1 MKKSYFKIN
10 FYRQAYSLFTALL
23 LIAITTVQVS
33 CKKSSNVDTTV
44 PVSNPITKDSI
55 SGFLKGTML
64 ANKTY
69 YVKGDIYVKST
80 DTLAIQPGVTVIVLG
95 NPDAAPPLIYTIHIS
110 GTLLAEGTKSS
121 QITFKPS
128 ASNPVWPKGYWGGI
142 QCDSMAKVVHLI
154 WANISY
160 TGGPDV
166 SGGAQFAFS
175 VVGVAPSSSNGNF
188 TSTTKVVIEN
198 CSFVSGIDDCLRL
211 MGPITVSI
219 KGNVIQHQGSDDG
232 DNINIKN
239 GATGDVAYNYI
250 WSAANNSIKVN
261 TNKTVLYP
269 QSKINIYNNTIIA
282 GGWRKQGEPTAG
294 ILVDVFAQASVYNNL
309 IINCV
314 SGLRITSKADT
325 SNIKGKYGY
334 NLFYSTVDSTRAGYY
349 PAGDWGKPQT
359 GDLLS
364 TGLNNNNPKLVN
376 LDPDVHAMSDQNNPH
391 LQTGSAAIGKANQ
404 QAPYTAGIGT
414 LMLPGKDSGA
424 YQSDGSGNQR

>member
-1 MKKSYFKIN
+1 MKKSYFKTN
-10 FYRQAYSLFTALL
+10 FFRHANSLFSALL
-23 LIAITTVQVS
+23 LITLLAVQVS
-33 CKKSSNVDTTV
+33 CKKSDNVETTV

-69 YVKGDIYVKST
+69 YVKGDIWVKST

-110 GTLLAEGTKSS
+110 GTLLAEGTKAS

-142 QCDSMAKVVHLI
+142 QCDSLAKVIHLI

-188 TSTTKVVIEN
+188 TSSTKVVIEN

-325 SNIKGKYGY
+325 ANIKGKYGY

-349 PAGDWGKPQT
+349 PAGDWGKPQA

-376 LDPDVHAMSDQNNPH
+376 LDTDVHAMSDQNNPH
-391 LQTGSAAIGKANQ
+391 LQAGSAAIGKENQ
-404 QAPYTAGIGT
+404 HAPYTAGIGT
-414 LMLPGKDSGA
+414 LMLPGKDIGA

>member
-1 MKKSYFKIN
+1 MRNHYLTISLSRHVN
-10 FYRQAYSLFTALL
+10 SLFSALL
-23 LIAITTVQVS
+23 LITLIILQVS
-33 CKKSSNVDTTV
+33 CKKSSNVDTTT

-55 SGFLKGTML
+55 NGFLKGTML

-69 YVKGDIYVKST
+69 YVKGDIWVKST
-80 DTLAIQPGVTVIVLG
+80 DTLAVQPGVTVIILG

-110 GTLLAEGTKSS
+110 GTLLCEGTKSS
-121 QITFKPS
+121 QITFKP
-128 ASNPVWPKGYWGGI
+128 ATSNPAWPKGYWGGI

-154 WANISY
+154 WSNISY
-160 TGGPDV
+160 TGGPDA

-188 TSTTKVVIEN
+188 GSTTKVVVEN
-198 CSFVSGIDDCLRL
+198 CSFLSGIDDCLRL

-219 KGNVIQHQGSDDG
+219 KGNVVRHQGSDDG

-239 GATGDVAYNYI
+239 GVTGDVAFNYI

-261 TNKTVLYP
+261 TNKTVLFP

-294 ILVDVFAQASVYNNL
+294 ILVDLFAQASVYNNL

-314 SGLRITSKADT
+314 SGLRITAKSDT

-334 NLFYSTVDSTRAGYY
+334 NLFYSTIDSTRAGYY

-364 TGLNNNNPKLVN
+364 TGVNNYNPMLVN
-376 LDPDVHAMSDQNNPH
+376 LDPNVNAMTDQNNPH
-391 LQTGSAAIGKANQ
+391 LQSGSAAIGKANQ
-404 QAPYTAGIGT
+404 QAPYTPGIGT
-414 LMLPGKDSGA
+414 LMPPGKDIGA
-424 YQSDGSGNQR
+424 YQSDGTGNQR